1 MNRTFLSAAI
11 GLAAFGLVACGGDD
25 DSTDTTAAA
34 TAATATAVPTTAA
47 PVTTTEAPATTDA
60 TATTEAAPTSKAP
73 QTTAASTTATPG
85 AAAGTGAEA
94 EITAAFTAAFD
105 SSTSFAD
112 KQAYIEDADALQ
124 ATIEAYTEA
133 GAAVG
138 GIALQPTAVAV
149 TGDAAVVTYDVL
161 FAGTSIYQGLEGGA
175 KLVDGHWV
183 VTKEKFCDFMAQA
196 RNPVPCPA

>member
-1 MNRTFLSAAI
+1 VNRTLLTAAI
-11 GLAAFGLVACGGDD
+11 CGLAAIGLVACGGDD
-25 DSTDTTAAA
+25 DDTADTTAATTTPSATVAPASTAAA
-34 TAATATAVPTTAA
+34 TASTDAPATTEGATTTKVPSTTATS
-47 PVTTTEAPATTDA
+47 TTEAPGTT
-60 TATTEAAPTSKAP
+60 
-73 QTTAASTTATPG
+73 

-105 SSTSFAD
+105 SATSFAD
-112 KQAYIEDADALQ
+112 KQPYIEDADALQ

-138 GIALQPTAVAV
+138 GIALQPTAVAI
-149 TGDAAVVTYDVL
+149 TGDTAVVTYDVL
-161 FAGTSIYQGLEGGA
+161 FAGTSIYQGLEGSA

-196 RNPVPCPA
+196 RNPVACPA